1 MTFAEKCIIIE
12 KKEEK
17 GAKNDG
23 QLHCDVTGISVVFG
37 RIGRSEDLRKASAK
51 EIIGKTGKRAEQSA
65 LFRLRRV
72 CRETGLCMRA
82 RRSRP
87 PPRSAR
93 RGSGERFRMAISD
106 EAVRDKNA
114 LLPVSGAAALIAGA
128 VAFSG
133 KRIATA
139 QQKIL
144 LGDDKSPFLF
154 SCKRDTGSS
163 VTENGADG
171 GVLS

>member
-1 MTFAEKCIIIE
+1 LTFAEKCIIIE

-37 RIGRSEDLRKASAK
+37 RIGRSEDLRKASEK

-87 PPRSAR
+87 PLDLRAGGAEK
-93 RGSGERFRMAISD
+93 GSEWQFPM
-106 EAVRDKNA
+106 
-114 LLPVSGAAALIAGA
+114 
-128 VAFSG
+128 
-133 KRIATA
+133 KR
-139 QQKIL
+139 
-144 LGDDKSPFLF
+144 
-154 SCKRDTGSS
+154 
-163 VTENGADG
+163 
-171 GVLS
+171 